1 MPKKPV
7 NDGVKGEG
15 WLLLVVVAWGVL
27 PAAGAISE
35 FLNSRLLLSDMAEPA
50 TEAVSKD
57 AVGFALLLGAV
68 FAWIVLGGLSWNQ
81 NWVRVLR
88 AGFMCVAGAFTFS
101 LLCLLFVGLIS
112 TALIL
117 AVPAQEYPV
126 LGMILRWFL
135 TACVSMVPVA
145 PSYWAGWRFG
155 RYGAAWGALATLL
168 LLSFVEAG
176 SAGFMAEVGPAWIG
190 ALILA
195 GAFVG
200 MLGTRKF
207 QKGQRS
213 LAKGT
218 GDHQDAPAPS
228 ALPRP
233 D

>member
-15 WLLLVVVAWGVL
+15 CLLLVLVAWGVL
-27 PAAGAISE
+27 PAAGTISE
-35 FLNSRLLLSDMAEPA
+35 FLNSWLLLSDMADPA

-68 FAWIVLGGLSWNQ
+68 FAWIVLGRLSWNQ
-81 NWVRVLR
+81 NWARVLR
-88 AGFMCVAGAFTFS
+88 ASFMCVAGAFAFS

-112 TALIL
+112 MALMMAL
-117 AVPAQEYPV
+117 PAQEFPV
-126 LGMILRWFL
+126 LGMVLGWFL
-135 TACVSMVPVA
+135 AACVFMIPVA

-155 RYGAAWGALATLL
+155 RYGTAWGALATLL

-207 QKGQRS
+207 QRGQRS
-213 LAKGT
+213 LANGT